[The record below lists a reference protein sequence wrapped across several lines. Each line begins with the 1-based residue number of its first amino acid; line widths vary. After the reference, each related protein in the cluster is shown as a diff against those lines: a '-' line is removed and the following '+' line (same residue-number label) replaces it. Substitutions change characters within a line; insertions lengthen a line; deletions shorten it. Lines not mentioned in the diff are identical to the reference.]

1 MMLTFNWF
9 VLCFKDKQLKEYSSS
24 QGWTYSNSPTRVPFS
39 HREALSDSS
48 RSILSG
54 LCTCKLMLMCG
65 HICHLCRFESVLEVF
80 RLNVFL
86 FSFIIPNLCISLTIE
101 FLYELMITIYTHTN
115 GMSSQTWI
123 AKFACPLIWTLK
135 ILVFYLSSDYL
146 KFMIVTFVWTYFLF
160 QLKEPVILSVDSLFQ
175 ESTSLG
181 VLS

>member
-9 VLCFKDKQLKEYSSS
+9 VLCFTGKQLKKYSSS
-24 QGWTYSNSPTRVPFS
+24 QGCAYSNSPTRVPFS
-39 HREALSDSS
+39 HRGALSDSS

-54 LCTCKLMLMCG
+54 LCTGNLMLMCG
-65 HICHLCRFESVLEVF
+65 HICHLCSFESILEVF
-80 RLNVFL
+80 RLNAFL
-86 FSFIIPNLCISLTIE
+86 FSFIIPNLCIYLTIE
-101 FLYELMITIYTHTN
+101 FLYELMITINTHTN

-146 KFMIVTFVWTYFLF
+146 KFMIVTFLWTYFLF
-160 QLKEPVILSVDSLFQ
+160 QLKEPVILSVDYLFQ

-181 VLS
+181 CLS